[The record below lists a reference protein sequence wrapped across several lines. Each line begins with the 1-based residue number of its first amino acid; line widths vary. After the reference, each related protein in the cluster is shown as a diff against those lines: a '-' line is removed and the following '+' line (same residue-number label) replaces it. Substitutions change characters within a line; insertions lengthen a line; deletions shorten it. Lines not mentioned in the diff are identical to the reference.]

1 MGKVIQHR
9 SKQGRGTKSEGPG
22 RCARDNRAPTAH
34 LCSLLPR
41 LPSAACSPLI
51 PRSAACNK
59 TTGTGTALPWLQG
72 ADWCCSS
79 CLQWKASAALHCG
92 GSGTDPRTS
101 QWGRGLGAASF
112 LPRHEP
118 HRSSGQLPAC
128 RPRPRPPRH
137 AGHHGSTTRGG
148 RGGAAR
154 GAPGAVVAGR
164 AAGGPGS
171 MAVRSLRAGAR
182 LSVGAARQGRC
193 VGAGPVRPRAGG
205 GERSGTW
212 RRSGAGPSAAGGGSG
227 PVVPRPVLL
236 GEPGAGLPPRLGR
249 ARGEAAACPPGG
261 PSCGAAAGPPPFRA
275 RGAALRAGPAE
286 QRAVRV
292 TAAMP

>member
-72 ADWCCSS
+72 ANWCCSS

-92 GSGTDPRTS
+92 GSGSDPRTS

-112 LPRHEP
+112 LPGTNRTAAQGSSRPAGPDPVRH
-118 HRSSGQLPAC
+118 G
-128 RPRPRPPRH
+128 
-137 AGHHGSTTRGG
+137 TRGTT
-148 RGGAAR
+148 AA
-154 GAPGAVVAGR
+154 P
-164 AAGGPGS
+164 P
-171 MAVRSLRAGAR
+171 
-182 LSVGAARQGRC
+182 
-193 VGAGPVRPRAGG
+193 AGG
-205 GERSGTW
+205 G
-212 RRSGAGPSAAGGGSG
+212 AG
-227 PVVPRPVLL
+227 R
-236 GEPGAGLPPRLGR
+236 
-249 ARGEAAACPPGG
+249 
-261 PSCGAAAGPPPFRA
+261 
-275 RGAALRAGPAE
+275 RGARREL
-286 QRAVRV
+286 
-292 TAAMP
+292 